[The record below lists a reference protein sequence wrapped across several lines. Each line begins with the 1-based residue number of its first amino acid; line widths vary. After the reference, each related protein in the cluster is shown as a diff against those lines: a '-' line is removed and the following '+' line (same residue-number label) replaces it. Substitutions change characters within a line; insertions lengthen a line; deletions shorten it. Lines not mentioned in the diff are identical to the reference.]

1 MIQGSF
7 ARSRI
12 ADSLRLGRALRI
24 MWLSGPKWMLANL
37 GLLIVQ
43 GVLPLA
49 ILYMT
54 KLVVDVISFQASG
67 HYKLHRVLIYL
78 GLSAAIAV
86 ILAICRSLSN
96 LVLVA
101 QSEAITYYT
110 HSIIQEKSISIDLE
124 YYDNPDY
131 HDILHR
137 ALGEA
142 SYRPARIANGLTQA
156 GQNLISVLAV
166 AVLLLTFSWK
176 IALVLF
182 IAAIPGLLMKV
193 KYARLL
199 FEWHLR
205 ATHALRKSTYYSE
218 VLTKDIYS
226 KEIRVFGLGET
237 FRKTYRDVCDK
248 LRHARLRLAISHI
261 PSESAAEMGTILA
274 LFGSF
279 AYIAYKAIIGSIK
292 LGSLFMLFQA
302 FQRGQNSLQQA
313 LTALSELY
321 EDNLFLSSL
330 DEFLKLPALV
340 KEPGKPL
347 AMPRPIKSGVEF
359 SDVAFIYPKS
369 DRFAL
374 KDINLSIKPGEIIA
388 LVGENGSGKST
399 LVKLLC
405 RLYDP
410 TDGSIRADGIDVRD
424 ISTADLRQEI
434 GVIFQDYARYNATA
448 GENIWF
454 GDVSKDMDL
463 EKITAAARHSG
474 ADIAIESLKEK
485 YNTILGK
492 AFQDGE
498 ELSLGQWQKLALARA
513 FLRDAQIIVL
523 DEPTS
528 AMDPNAEYEFF
539 ENFRRLA
546 QGKSAIII
554 SHRFSTVKMADCIY
568 VMHRGRIIE
577 SGSHD
582 QLMSLG
588 NMYASMFEKQA
599 QYYK

>member
-1 MIQGSF
+1 MTQGSF

-12 ADSLRLGRALRI
+12 ADSLRLGRALRL
-24 MWLSGPKWMLANL
+24 MWLSGPKLMLANL

-54 KLVVDVISFQASG
+54 KLVVDVISSQAGG
-67 HYKLHRVLIYL
+67 HYKLNQVFIYL

-96 LVLVA
+96 LVFVA
-101 QSEAITYYT
+101 QSEAITFYT

-156 GQNLISVLAV
+156 GLNLISVLAV

-199 FEWHLR
+199 FEWHLQ

-292 LGSLFMLFQA
+292 LGSLFMFFQA

-340 KEPGKPL
+340 KEPGKPFT
-347 AMPRPIKSGVEF
+347 MPRPITSGVEF

-374 KDINLSIKPGEIIA
+374 KDINLSIKHGEIIA

-410 TDGSIRADGIDVRD
+410 TDGSIRADGIDLRD
-424 ISTADLRQEI
+424 ISTVDLRQEI

-463 EKITAAARHSG
+463 EKIAAAARHSG
-474 ADIAIESLKEK
+474 ANIAIENLKEK
-485 YNTILGK
+485 YDTVLGK

-546 QGKSAIII
+546 QGKSAVII

-568 VMHRGRIIE
+568 VMQRGRIIE
-577 SGSHD
+577 NGSHD

-588 NMYASMFEKQA
+588 NVYASMFEKQA

>member
-1 MIQGSF
+1 MI
-7 ARSRI
+7 
-12 ADSLRLGRALRI
+12 
-24 MWLSGPKWMLANL
+24 ANL

-43 GVLPLA
+43 AILPLA

-54 KLVVDVISFQASG
+54 KLVIDIVSSQASNSD
-67 HYKLHRVLIYL
+67 KLHRILVFL
-78 GLSAAIAV
+78 GISAVIAV
-86 ILAICRSLSN
+86 ILAICRSISN
-96 LVLVA
+96 LVFVA
-101 QSEAITYYT
+101 QSEALTYYT
-110 HSIIQEKSISIDLE
+110 HRLIHEKSISVDLE

-156 GQNLISVLAV
+156 GQSIISVLAV
-166 AVLLLTFSWK
+166 AVLLLTFSWQ
-176 IALVLF
+176 IAFILF
-182 IAAIPGLLMKV
+182 LAAIPGLLMKV
-193 KYARLL
+193 KYARQL
-199 FEWHLR
+199 FKWHIL
-205 ATHALRKSTYYSE
+205 ATYALRQSHYYSE
-218 VLTKDIYS
+218 VLTKDIYT

-237 FRKTYRDVCDK
+237 FSKIYRQVCDK
-248 LRHARLRLAISHI
+248 LRHARLRLAINHI
-261 PSESAAEMGTILA
+261 PSESAAELGTILA
-274 LFGSF
+274 LFGSYAF
-279 AYIAYKAIIGSIK
+279 IAHKTIVGDIR

-302 FQRGQNSLQQA
+302 FQRGQASLQQA

-330 DEFLKLPALV
+330 DEFLKLPTLV
-340 KEPGKPL
+340 KEPSKPV
-347 AMPRPIKSGVEF
+347 AVPRPMKSGVNF
-359 SDVAFIYPKS
+359 TDVAFIYPKS
-369 DRFAL
+369 DKFAL
-374 KDINLSIKPGEIIA
+374 KEINLSIKPGEIIA

-410 TDGSIRADGIDVRD
+410 TDGSIKIDGTDLREM
-424 ISTADLRQEI
+424 STAGLRQEI

-454 GDVSKDMDL
+454 GDVSKEPNKD
-463 EKITAAARHSG
+463 KIVAAARQSG
-474 ADIAIESLKEK
+474 ADIAIENLKDG
-485 YNTILGK
+485 YDTVLGK

-539 ENFRRLA
+539 ENFRQLA
-546 QGKSAIII
+546 QGRSAVII
-554 SHRFSTVKMADCIY
+554 SHRFSTVKMADYIY
-568 VMHRGRIIE
+568 VMQRGRIIE
-577 SGSHD
+577 SGTHD
-582 QLMSLG
+582 QLISIG
-588 NMYASMFEKQA
+588 NVYASMFEKQA